1 MRPGKGIGR
10 GTVLYIPA
18 KPPSITLAQHNANTH
33 LVDIAMFKR
42 SLCALSLCSDLV
54 GVLPWVLLPATC
66 GVVEAS
72 VAPSPRRAP
81 NALQTPNH
89 VDASVH
95 VREMQIIF
103 SFKIKI
109 RG

>member
-54 GVLPWVLLPATC
+54 GVLPWVLLPATWWRSR
-66 GVVEAS
+66 GLS
-72 VAPSPRRAP
+72 SPQPAQSAKRA
-81 NALQTPNH
+81 PNH